1 MINTQPIEKR
11 EPSYEGTLQ
20 VHSIFKTIQGEGPF
34 CGTPCV
40 FIRLAGCNLQCPM
53 CDTDYTSK
61 RYILE
66 PRAIVLAVR
75 DEWLSGPAT
84 GTIPEGVTETIPSLK
99 LVVITGGEPFRQHI
113 GELIDMLIHNG
124 FYVQVESNGTMNP
137 PVAPWNKNTFAR
149 KGAYLVVS
157 PKTGK
162 LNPLAEGAA
171 CAFKYVVRYGDADSD
186 GLPKHALD
194 MPNRPARPTP
204 GLFEGSIYIQPLDSK
219 NEEENR
225 YHMEQA
231 VRSSLAHGYI
241 LQLQIH
247 KLIGVE

>member
-1 MINTQPIEKR
+1 MINIQPIEKR

-40 FIRLAGCNLQCPM
+40 FVRLAGCNLQCPA
-53 CDTDYTSK
+53 CDTDYTSY
-61 RYILE
+61 RTNIS

-75 DEWLSGPAT
+75 DEWKNPNPG
-84 GTIPEGVTETIPSLK
+84 

-113 GELIDMLIHNG
+113 GELIAMLVHNG

-137 PVAPWNKNTFAR
+137 PDAPWRHHVDAR
-149 KGAYLVVS
+149 FGAYLVIS

-162 LNPLAEGAA
+162 LNPLAVAA
-171 CAFKYVVRYGDADSD
+171 ASALKYVVSHDNVMAD
-186 GLPKHALD
+186 GLPRRALD
-194 MPNRPARPTP
+194 HPSNPHPARPP
-204 GLFEGSIYIQPLDSK
+204 EGWGGLVYVQPQDDK
-219 NEEENR
+219 NEAMNHR
-225 YHMEQA
+225 NTAAA
-231 VRSSLAHGYI
+231 VQSCLEHGYI

-247 KLIGVE
+247 KYIGVE

>member
-40 FIRLAGCNLQCPM
+40 FVRLAGCNLQCPA
-53 CDTDYTSK
+53 CDTDYTSE
-61 RYILE
+61 RYIM
-66 PRAIVLAVR
+66 
-75 DEWLSGPAT
+75 DPAEIIREVKDRWRKERYLDP
-84 GTIPEGVTETIPSLK
+84 G

-137 PVAPWNKNTFAR
+137 PVLPWNKDTGAR
-149 KGAYLVVS
+149 RGAYLVVS

-162 LNPLAEGAA
+162 INSLAEAAA
-171 CAFKYVVRYGDADSD
+171 CALKYVIRYDQDHLGD
-186 GLPKHALD
+186 GLPKRALD
-194 MPNRPARPTP
+194 MPKLPARPTP
-204 GLFEGSIYIQPLDSK
+204 GLFTGQIYIQPLDSK
-219 NEEENR
+219 DEAENR
-225 YHMEQA
+225 RHTDQA
-231 VRSSLAHGYI
+231 VASALAYGYI
-241 LQLQIH
+241 LQLQVH
-247 KLIGVE
+247 KFIGVE

>member
-1 MINTQPIEKR
+1 MINQQPIEKR

-40 FIRLAGCNLQCPM
+40 FVRLAGCNLQCPM
-53 CDTDYTSK
+53 CDTDYTST
-61 RYILE
+61 RTE
-66 PRAIVLAVR
+66 MTPRQIMLSIV
-75 DEWLSGPAT
+75 DEWGERDP
-84 GTIPEGVTETIPSLK
+84 G

-113 GELIDMLIHNG
+113 GHLVDALVHNE
-124 FYVQVESNGTMNP
+124 FYVQIESNGTMNP
-137 PVAPWNKNTFAR
+137 PVFPWSKDTSAR
-149 KGAYLVVS
+149 KGGYIVIS

-162 LNPLAEGAA
+162 INSLAEAAA
-171 CAFKYVVRYGDADSD
+171 CALKYVVRYGDADSD

-204 GLFEGSIYIQPLDSK
+204 GLFSGTIYIQPLDSK
-219 NEEENR
+219 DEVDNHLHTQE
-225 YHMEQA
+225 A
-231 VRSSLAHGYI
+231 VSSSLAHGHI

-247 KLIGVE
+247 KFIGVE

>member
-1 MINTQPIEKR
+1 MINNQPIEKR

-40 FIRLAGCNLQCPM
+40 FVRLAGCNLQCPM

-61 RYILE
+61 RSELTPDQIASMVSDLQGKLY
-66 PRAIVLAVR
+66 PM
-75 DEWLSGPAT
+75 
-84 GTIPEGVTETIPSLK
+84 

-113 GELIDMLIHNG
+113 GELVDKLVSRGH
-124 FYVQVESNGTMNP
+124 YVQIESNGTMNP
-137 PVAPWNKNTFAR
+137 PVFPWNKDTGAR
-149 KGAYLVVS
+149 RGAYIVIS

-162 LNPLAEGAA
+162 INTLAEAAA
-171 CAFKYVVRYGDADSD
+171 CALKYVVRYGDADND

-204 GLFEGSIYIQPLDSK
+204 GLFQGQIYIQPLDSK
-219 NEEENR
+219 DEVDNHLHTQE
-225 YHMEQA
+225 A
-231 VRSSLAHGYI
+231 VSSSLMHGYI
-241 LQLQIH
+241 LQLQVH
-247 KLIGVE
+247 KFIGVE

>member
-1 MINTQPIEKR
+1 MINNQPIEKR

-40 FIRLAGCNLQCPM
+40 FVRLAGCNLQCPM
-53 CDTDYTSK
+53 CDTDYTSTRQHMK
-61 RYILE
+61 PLE
-66 PRAIVLAVR
+66 VLIHVQNLWQR
-75 DEWLSGPAT
+75 EPG
-84 GTIPEGVTETIPSLK
+84 

-113 GELIDMLIHNG
+113 GELVATLVHNG
-124 FYVQVESNGTMNP
+124 FYVQIESNGTMNP
-137 PVAPWNKNTFAR
+137 PVFPWNKDTGMR
-149 KGAYLVVS
+149 RGAYIVIS

-162 LNPLAEGAA
+162 INTLAEAAA
-171 CAFKYVVRYGDADSD
+171 CALKYVVRYGDADSD

-204 GLFEGSIYIQPLDSK
+204 GLFNGQIYIQPLDSK
-219 NEEENR
+219 DEVDNHLHTQE
-225 YHMEQA
+225 A
-231 VRSSLAHGYI
+231 VSSSLAHGYI

-247 KLIGVE
+247 KFIGVE

>member
-1 MINTQPIEKR
+1 MINIQPIEKR

-40 FIRLAGCNLQCPM
+40 FVRLAGCNLQCPM

-61 RYILE
+61 RTELTPEEILLTVM
-66 PRAIVLAVR
+66 RKA
-75 DEWLSGPAT
+75 
-84 GTIPEGVTETIPSLK
+84 GTTPG

-113 GELIDMLIHNG
+113 GELIALLVQHQY
-124 FYVQVESNGTMNP
+124 YVQIESNGTMNP
-137 PVAPWNKNTFAR
+137 PVGPWNKNTFER
-149 KGAYLVVS
+149 FGAYLVIS

-162 LNPLAEGAA
+162 LNPLAEDAA
-171 CAFKYVVRYGDADSD
+171 CALKYVVRYGDADID

-204 GLFEGSIYIQPLDSK
+204 GLFQGQIYIQPLDSK
-219 NEEENR
+219 DEVDNHLHTQE
-225 YHMEQA
+225 A
-231 VRSSLAHGYI
+231 VSSSLMHGYI
-241 LQLQIH
+241 LQLQVH
-247 KLIGVE
+247 KFIGVE